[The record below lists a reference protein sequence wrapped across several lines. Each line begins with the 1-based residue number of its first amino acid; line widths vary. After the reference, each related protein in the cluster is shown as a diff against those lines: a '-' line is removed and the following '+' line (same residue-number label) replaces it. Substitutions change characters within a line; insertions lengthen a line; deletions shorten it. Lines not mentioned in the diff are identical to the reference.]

1 MEWRQLTHSRIVVMR
16 AIEIAESTPKITL
29 GFAEVDQPRPGPG
42 QILIAVHAAGV
53 TRTELNWYPSTHTA
67 SGMPRLRVIPGHEF
81 SGVVA
86 ALGDSVSEE
95 NLDTL
100 IVRCGGTHHALT
112 PPVFANPLRD
122 DCTRTIEAI
131 ERDRDVLVK
140 LRAMVCRSV
149 ADAVDHFL
157 RNSIGVGGRLHKGRR
172 YRADEN
178 RFDDASCSVARDIAS
193 DFSAAR

>member
-1 MEWRQLTHSRIVVMR
+1 MR

-86 ALGDSVSEE
+86 AFGEG
-95 NLDTL
+95 
-100 IVRCGGTHHALT
+100 VRRLEIGRPSFGKNHWV
-112 PPVFANPLRD
+112 PRG
-122 DCTRTIEAI
+122 
-131 ERDRDVLVK
+131 
-140 LRAMVCRSV
+140 AMAEYC
-149 ADAVDHFL
+149 L
-157 RNSIGVGGRLHKGRR
+157 
-172 YRADEN
+172 
-178 RFDDASCSVARDIAS
+178 
-193 DFSAAR
+193 